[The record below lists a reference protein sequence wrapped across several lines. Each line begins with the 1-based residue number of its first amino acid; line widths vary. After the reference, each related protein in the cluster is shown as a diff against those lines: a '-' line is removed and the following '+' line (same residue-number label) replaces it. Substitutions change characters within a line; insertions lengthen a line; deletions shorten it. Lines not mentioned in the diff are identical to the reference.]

1 MRKHGATI
9 RGGTGPAAQSFQSTA
24 TRLTADRVCRYA
36 TLRKMEF
43 IIWNTCLPSNRCVQH
58 VQPWRE
64 RNNSNCS
71 YIPFEIINYRNMAGL
86 KAIFFWGGVSSFLL
100 VVLVIF
106 RALFGGYFAFLF
118 NALTVDVERR
128 QIVME
133 TRPGPNTKI
142 AIDAV

>member
-1 MRKHGATI
+1 
-9 RGGTGPAAQSFQSTA
+9 
-24 TRLTADRVCRYA
+24 
-36 TLRKMEF
+36 
-43 IIWNTCLPSNRCVQH
+43 
-58 VQPWRE
+58 
-64 RNNSNCS
+64 
-71 YIPFEIINYRNMAGL
+71 MAGL